1 MFQIARPTPA
11 QAQDFIQSQQGLS
24 HSYAEVGHTRTERDV
39 PGYDNDLNFEVLGQ
53 GARAWQAAKRAI
65 RQWQMF
71 PNEWAFIAPAEAP
84 IEPGQVVAMA
94 ARVLGFW
101 WLNAC
106 RIVYVIDNEHQFG
119 FAYGTLPGHVERG
132 EELFLVEKDADGRVR
147 YVIRAFSK
155 PRYWMAR
162 VGYPI
167 ARAHQRKFVR
177 DSKAAMLRFVQK
189 NAQ

>member
-1 MFQIARPTPA
+1 MLQISRPTLA
-11 QAQDFIQSQQGLS
+11 QVQDFIQSQQGLA
-24 HSYAEVGHTRTERDV
+24 HSYAEVGHTRDGRAV
-39 PGYDNDLNFEVLGQ
+39 PGYDNDLNIEVLGH
-53 GARAWQAAKRAI
+53 GEAAWQAAKMAI

-71 PNEWAFIAPAEAP
+71 PNEWTFIAPAGAP
-84 IEPGQVVAMA
+84 IAPSQVVAMS

-106 RIVYVIDNEHQFG
+106 RIVYVIDNEQQFG

-132 EELFLVEKDADGRVR
+132 EELFLVEKSADGTVR
-147 YVIRAFSK
+147 YVIRAFSQ

-162 VGYPI
+162 AGYLI

-177 DSKAAMLRFVQK
+177 DSKASMLRFVQK
-189 NAQ
+189 NVL